1 VNRTLIAACLISIA
15 LISGCRTADRADATS
30 SGARLYKGLDRYH
43 WPMRTSSS
51 EAQRWFDQGVQLLY
65 GFNHDEAIRSF
76 HAAASHDPNSPMP
89 WWGIAYAWGMNINR
103 PMMTDDRWR
112 AAWEAARNAEER
124 LDGAPTLEAALVR
137 AISARYAWPP
147 PAEQRTL
154 DEAYAAAMESVWK
167 RFPRNP
173 DIAALYAESLMDLQP
188 WDYWTADGEPK
199 GRIDDIVSV
208 LESALARHPDH
219 PGLCHLYIHA
229 MEAARPEKAVAAAD
243 RLADRVP
250 GSGHLVHMPS
260 HIYVRTGRYADAADA
275 NVRAI
280 AADRAYF
287 RLAPEPDYY
296 WGYYAHNLHFLA
308 FSSMMES
315 RYEEAMRAARDLERE
330 IPEWYLRQYGGFI
343 EGVMPTIYHVM
354 IRFGRWED
362 ILAEPQRPEYRLVSR
377 AVHHYARG
385 IALSALGRTAEARA
399 EVDRFEEAVAE
410 VPEDWWVFNN
420 RVHQVLPIARAMLE
434 GELAFREGRHD
445 EAFAALRRGVAAEDA
460 LVYDEPPAWML
471 PVRHALGAL
480 LMSAGRYEEAETVYR
495 EDLRRNAENGWS
507 LLGLR
512 EALAAQR
519 RSGEAPALQSRLAA
533 AWKRADVAPTSSC
546 FCEPGRRR

>member
-1 VNRTLIAACLISIA
+1 
-15 LISGCRTADRADATS
+15 
-30 SGARLYKGLDRYH
+30 
-43 WPMRTSSS
+43 
-51 EAQRWFDQGVQLLY
+51 
-65 GFNHDEAIRSF
+65 
-76 HAAASHDPNSPMP
+76 
-89 WWGIAYAWGMNINR
+89 
-103 PMMTDDRWR
+103 
-112 AAWEAARNAEER
+112 
-124 LDGAPTLEAALVR
+124 
-137 AISARYAWPP
+137 
-147 PAEQRTL
+147 
-154 DEAYAAAMESVWK
+154 
-167 RFPRNP
+167 
-173 DIAALYAESLMDLQP
+173 
-188 WDYWTADGEPK
+188 
-199 GRIDDIVSV
+199 
-208 LESALARHPDH
+208 
-219 PGLCHLYIHA
+219 